1 MLLWQIWGNDLW
13 TLYHKVTFDGDN
25 KKIIV
30 NDGELN
36 IDVKVDLYSD
46 WKEWALQRD
55 NLKYLPA
62 MRAVGGDPTVAGA
75 FLGSTF
81 FTINNW
87 QIVLSDSTVFDGNLF
102 SDDFD
107 SPFITAEGAK
117 VARSQF
123 SNLVDAV
130 QISSDDLI
138 TAGIATT
145 GTIDNQTTT
154 LETDITN
161 QTTTLTNTINTQ
173 TTTLQSDISGI
184 STDLTAVSGA
194 LPADVVTQL
203 NDTNYDGVPFGDIM
217 SIMLAMAQGRIVE
230 NGTGVFEFY
239 AQDNSTIL
247 YTLTKS
253 GNQRT
258 RS

>member
-1 MLLWQIWGNDLW
+1 MFHHSWPMSQDLW
-13 TLYHKVTFDGDN
+13 LLYHKVTFDGVN
-25 KKIIV
+25 SLIIV
-30 NDGELN
+30 NDGELA

-46 WKEWALQRD
+46 WKEWAYQRD
-55 NLKYLPA
+55 HLKFLPA
-62 MRAVGGDPTVAGA
+62 MRAVGGDPTVGGN

-87 QIVLSDSTVFDGNLF
+87 RVLISDATTFDGNLF
-102 SDDFD
+102 SDDFN
-107 SPFITAEGAK
+107 SPYTTAPGTTIA
-117 VARSQF
+117 STQF
-123 SNLVDAV
+123 SNLVDTVAPD
-130 QISSDDLI
+130 SADLI
-138 TAGIATT
+138 TAGVATT
-145 GTIDNQTTT
+145 GNIIDQTT
-154 LETDITN
+154 D
-161 QTTTLTNTINTQ
+161 LTNTINTQ
-173 TTTLQSDISGI
+173 TTTLQNDISGI
-184 STDLTAVSGA
+184 STDLVAISGA

>member
-1 MLLWQIWGNDLW
+1 MLLWQVWGDDLW
-13 TLYHKVTFDGDN
+13 TLYHKVTFDGEN
-25 KKIIV
+25 RKIIV
-30 NDGELN
+30 NNGELD

-46 WKEWALQRD
+46 WKEWAQQRD
-55 NLKYLPA
+55 HLKYLPA
-62 MRAVGGDPTVAGA
+62 MRAVGGDPTVEGA
-75 FLGSTF
+75 KLGSTF

-87 QIVLSDSTVFDGNLF
+87 QIVLSESTVFTGNLF

-107 SPFITAEGAK
+107 TPFETKGGTS

-130 QISSDDLI
+130 ALDSDDLI
-138 TAGIATT
+138 SAGIATT
-145 GTIDNQTTT
+145 SNITSQTST
-154 LETDITN
+154 LQTDITN
-161 QTTTLTNTINTQ
+161 QTSTI
-173 TTTLQSDISGI
+173 QSDISGI
-184 STDLTAVSGA
+184 SDEIAAVSGA
-194 LPADVVTQL
+194 LPQDVVTQL
-203 NDTNYDGVPFGDIM
+203 NNTNYDGVPFGDLM
-217 SIMLAMAQGRIVE
+217 NIMLAMSQGKIVE

-253 GNQRT
+253 GNQRL

>member
-1 MLLWQIWGNDLW
+1 MFHHSWPQSQDLW
-13 TLYHKVTFDGDN
+13 NLYHKVTFDGIN
-25 KKIIV
+25 KYIII
-30 NDGELN
+30 NDGELD
-36 IDVKVDLYSD
+36 IDVQIDLYSD

-55 NLKYLPA
+55 HLKFEPA
-62 MRAVGGDPTVAGA
+62 MRSVGGDPTVAGA
-75 FLGSTF
+75 FLGATF

-87 QIVLSDSTVFDGNLF
+87 RIVISDSTVFDGNLF
-102 SDDFD
+102 SDNFD
-107 SPFITAEGAK
+107 SPFITTEGAK

-123 SNLVDAV
+123 SNLVDSV
-130 QISSDDLI
+130 QINSDDLI

-145 GTIDNQTTT
+145 TNIDNQTTT
-154 LETDITN
+154 LQTDTTN
-161 QTTTLTNTINTQ
+161 QTTTLQN
-173 TTTLQSDISGI
+173 
-184 STDLTAVSGA
+184 DLASISGA
-194 LPADVVTQL
+194 LPQNVITEL
-203 NDTNYDGVPFGDIM
+203 NNTNYDGVPFGDIM

-253 GNQRT
+253 GNERL